1 LIEGMRAP
9 LLGSVVGFVA
19 LLSWLGACGSS
30 SSSSSE
36 TSDSGTP
43 AADANAPVDGSTGVD
58 ASDGAVAVDSSVPCT
73 DCVTGTLR
81 WADTGGLTIIH
92 DESSLGACRN
102 FQRKRTFSTDG
113 GTSQCNAEIG
123 ACSAAPVAVGDIE
136 RALAEP
142 DVLAAFAAAP
152 AGVPPVY
159 GVDSRPVDGTVF
171 EIARDG
177 KVIDVGSPCGGSS
190 SSCVP
195 IPPGVA
201 ALVTVLHSL
210 DTQELAKPGCAALH

>member
-1 LIEGMRAP
+1 MRAP
-9 LLGSVVGFVA
+9 LLGSFVGFLALVA
-19 LLSWLGACGSS
+19 WLGACESS
-30 SSSSSE
+30 SS
-36 TSDSGTP
+36 TDGTGTGTTDSGTP
-43 AADANAPVDGSTGVD
+43 AADANAPVDGSTTTD
-58 ASDGAVAVDSSVPCT
+58 ASDGAVAVDSSVACT

-81 WADTGGLTIIH
+81 WGDTGGLVVAH

-102 FQRKRTFSTDG
+102 FVRTRTFSSDG
-113 GTSQCNAEIG
+113 GIVQCNAEIG
-123 ACSAAPVAVGDIE
+123 ACSAPSVAVGDIE
-136 RALAEP
+136 RALANA
-142 DVLAAFAAAP
+142 DVVAAFAAAP
-152 AGVPPVY
+152 AGTPPVY

-177 KVIDVGSPCGGSS
+177 KVIDVGGPCGGSS

-210 DTQELAKPGCAALH
+210 DTQELAKPACAALH